1 MQYKL
6 WNKKTKSYL
15 FNCKNLKDVKECLVA
30 FHSQIYDI
38 LNSDNAHLDM
48 IDSWEY
54 EYHNN
59 LTINEIL
66 NMYNEWKIYKD
77 KRRVYIYEI

>member
-1 MQYKL
+1 MKYKL
-6 WNKKTKSYL
+6 WNKRTKSYL
-15 FNCKNLKDVKECLVA
+15 FDCKNLKDVKECLVG

-38 LNSDNAHLDM
+38 LNPANAHLDM
-48 IDSWEY
+48 VDSWEY

-66 NMYNEWKIYKD
+66 DMYKEWKIIKEE
-77 KRRVYIYEI
+77 K